1 MTATRLL
8 TRTVSVLLALALLVG
23 SVIAIV
29 EMVLAAAGRD
39 YWLVPYTEWAAWL
52 SSRNWAEPVVRAILI
67 GAVIVG
73 LLLLFLAI
81 RRGKPATLPL
91 RQRTPGVNVN
101 ASRRSVQ
108 RSLSAAAS
116 RTLGVS
122 NANASVRR
130 RTARIDAQAAP
141 LAGSRT
147 DADLRRDIEAAVQAR
162 LDALGLARELRL
174 DVHLQHKDRR

>member
-8 TRTVSVLLALALLVG
+8 TRTASVLLALALLVG

-39 YWLVPYTEWAAWL
+39 HWVVPYTEWAAWL
-52 SSRNWAEPVVRAILI
+52 TGRNWAEPLVRALLI
-67 GAVIVG
+67 GVLLVG
-73 LLLLFLAI
+73 LLLLFLAV

-91 RQRTPGVNVN
+91 RQRTPGVSVN
-101 ASRRSVQ
+101 ASRRSVE

-116 RTLGVS
+116 RTSGVS
-122 NANASVRR
+122 NADASLRR
-130 RTARIDAQAAP
+130 GSARIDAQAAP

-147 DADLRRDIEAAVQAR
+147 DAELRQDIEAAVQAR
-162 LDALGLARELRL
+162 LDALDLARELRVN
-174 DVHLQHKDRR
+174 VHVERKDRR